1 MAKMKLEIVR
11 NSKGYSIR
19 QLVRMSGLSKSTIQ
33 KIERNKCSPS
43 INTVENLAQALEV
56 CIYDLFD
63 SEYK

>member
-11 NSKGYSIR
+11 NSKGYS

-43 INTVENLAQALEV
+43 INTVEKLAQALEV

>member
-43 INTVENLAQALEV
+43 INTVEKLAQALEV

-63 SEYK
+63 FEYK